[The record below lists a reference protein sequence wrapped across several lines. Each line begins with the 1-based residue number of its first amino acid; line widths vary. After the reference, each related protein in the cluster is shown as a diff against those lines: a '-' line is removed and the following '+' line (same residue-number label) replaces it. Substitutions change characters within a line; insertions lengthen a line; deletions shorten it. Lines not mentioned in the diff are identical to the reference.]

1 MAPRNRNAMLRVSGI
16 AARVRI
22 AGVGKNFSKF
32 FHGLRRISTCFS
44 VFPALALFSRLS
56 SQTPILHW
64 NGFERR
70 NAMSVGHFYEKK
82 GNVGMHRS
90 NHVTDIRQFNPV
102 PWKLRL
108 LPQAGLAAQ
117 AGVAPGQPHAAVMAP
132 AQASGLTFPMV
143 KAFRITGHDNEE
155 ARMPFT

>member
-1 MAPRNRNAMLRVSGI
+1 
-16 AARVRI
+16 
-22 AGVGKNFSKF
+22 
-32 FHGLRRISTCFS
+32 
-44 VFPALALFSRLS
+44 
-56 SQTPILHW
+56 
-64 NGFERR
+64 
-70 NAMSVGHFYEKK
+70 MSVGHFYEKK

-117 AGVAPGQPHAAVMAP
+117 ASVAPGQPHAAVTPIAL
-132 AQASGLTFPMV
+132 ASGQTLRMLKV
-143 KAFRITGHDNEE
+143 FRITGHDTGE